1 MEKLIKSTELLQ
13 ADINKCVNDLV
24 DARIRQNR
32 HKEQI
37 ALEYM
42 EILMVGSLQQL
53 QYILDVLVPLS
64 RARKSE
70 EGCLVLSKESRDALL
85 AEMESMKRG
94 PCVKVEQPLQEKIE
108 EMLEYFRNIDSKQ
121 VDLGKDERG
130 LMYGMLTYKEEE
142 TNEKECHK
150 EKRTSTD

>member
-1 MEKLIKSTELLQ
+1 MDKLIKSTELLQ

-32 HKEQI
+32 HEVQI
-37 ALEYM
+37 AHEYM
-42 EILMVGSLQQL
+42 ESLMVSSLQQL
-53 QYILDVLVPLS
+53 QCILDVLVPLS

-85 AEMESMKRG
+85 KQIGSMKWG

-108 EMLEYFRNIDSKQ
+108 EMVGYFRDIESKQ

-142 TNEKECHK
+142 
-150 EKRTSTD
+150 